1 MQYIQKGV
9 IKMENR
15 ENKIIKSTP
24 AQLRANKKYDRNHY
38 KTITYKSKI
47 SDYEQIKAYA
57 ESKNISIYQL
67 VNYVNYVS
75 PIACRMVLNLM
86 IYQKNNII
94 LL

>member
-1 MQYIQKGV
+1 
-9 IKMENR
+9 MENR

-57 ESKNISIYQL
+57 DSKNISISKLCKLCVEYCMEHDID
-67 VNYVNYVS
+67 V
-75 PIACRMVLNLM
+75 IDDE
-86 IYQKNNII
+86 I
-94 LL
+94 

>member
-1 MQYIQKGV
+1 MNNK
-9 IKMENR
+9 

-57 ESKNISIYQL
+57 ESKSIS
-67 VNYVNYVS
+67 VS
-75 PIACRMVLNLM
+75 KLCKLCVAYCL
-86 IYQKNNII
+86 KNDIEFDDI
-94 LL
+94 SEEW

>member
-1 MQYIQKGV
+1 
-9 IKMENR
+9 MENK

-57 ESKNISIYQL
+57 ESKNIS
-67 VNYVNYVS
+67 VS
-75 PIACRMVLNLM
+75 KLCKLCVAYCLQNDIEFDD
-86 IYQKNNII
+86 ISEE
-94 LL
+94 

>member
-1 MQYIQKGV
+1 
-9 IKMENR
+9 MENK

-57 ESKNISIYQL
+57 ESKNIS
-67 VNYVNYVS
+67 VS
-75 PIACRMVLNLM
+75 KLCKLCVAYCLQNDIEFDD
-86 IYQKNNII
+86 ISEEW
-94 LL
+94 

>member
-57 ESKNISIYQL
+57 ESKNISISKLCKLCVAYCLQ
-67 VNYVNYVS
+67 NDIEFDDIS
-75 PIACRMVLNLM
+75 EE
-86 IYQKNNII
+86 
-94 LL
+94 

>member
-9 IKMENR
+9 IKMENK

-57 ESKNISIYQL
+57 ESKNISISKLCKLCVAYCLQ
-67 VNYVNYVS
+67 NGIEFDDIS
-75 PIACRMVLNLM
+75 EE
-86 IYQKNNII
+86 
-94 LL
+94 

>member
-1 MQYIQKGV
+1 
-9 IKMENR
+9 MENK

-57 ESKNISIYQL
+57 ESKNIS
-67 VNYVNYVS
+67 VS
-75 PIACRMVLNLM
+75 KLCKLCVAYCLQNDIEFD
-86 IYQKNNII
+86 NISEEW
-94 LL
+94 